1 MFVAVV
7 ALIPITAHAQQ
18 APVAQPEPV
27 EIPIGTEAN
36 TPIAPISNV
45 VPRRRLPDEIKLTI
59 GTWHL
64 GALRP
69 GEKPKPRKKRT
80 APRKNWRHTFGAE
93 RTTAQWRKL
102 DKGGFGADV
111 IALQGVENVRTASQL
126 FTARHYRIV
135 TSRQLLARSSADSTG
150 FAVFREDAPATT
162 AVAFRRRREVRV
174 AGFRHFLPKASDP
187 ELEPPAITALR
198 LRIYRKMLWVASA
211 DRSSAC
217 RDDTETEACRRQ
229 ADVVN
234 AFVGWSRENIARPN
248 TWLLL
253 MGQWPDGI
261 TKSLDRAGLK
271 QHHAIATAGACT
283 PAPSPMRLFGAQ
295 AEGADATNFANV
307 ATAEANPCAVT
318 AELTLKLQ

>member
-1 MFVAVV
+1 MIAAA
-7 ALIPITAHAQQ
+7 ALVPGAAHAQQ
-18 APVAQPEPV
+18 APADQPEPV

-36 TPIAPISNV
+36 TPIAPISSI
-45 VPRRRLPDEIKLTI
+45 VPRRLGPESVKLTV

-64 GALRP
+64 GALKP

-80 APRKNWRHTFGAE
+80 APQRSWRHTFGAE

-111 IALQGVENVRTASQL
+111 IALQGVESVRTASQL
-126 FTARHYRIV
+126 FTARRYRIV
-135 TSRQLLARSSADSTG
+135 TSRQLLARSNADSSG

-174 AGFRHFLPKASDP
+174 AGFRHFLPKTSNP

-198 LRIYRKMLWVASA
+198 LRIYRKMLWIASA

-217 RDDTETEACRRQ
+217 RDDTEAEACRRQ
-229 ADVVN
+229 DDVLN
-234 AFVGWSRENIARPN
+234 AFVAWSGENIAKPN

-253 MGQWPDGI
+253 MGQWPNGVA
-261 TKSLDRAGLK
+261 KGLDRAGLK
-271 QHHAIATAGACT
+271 EHHRVAVDIACT
-283 PAPSPMRLFGAQ
+283 PAPSPMRLFGPAPTDVDT
-295 AEGADATNFANV
+295 ADLAN
-307 ATAEANPCAVT
+307 AAAAEANPCAAT
-318 AELTLKLQ
+318 AELTLKLR